1 MTTSTCLGCNDMAR
15 KMDVL
20 EAIDQRIY
28 DIAELAAKELDVED
42 LDEADKRLKKASEIL
57 NKLDMLRKFVAQGGD
72 ANNTW

>member
-1 MTTSTCLGCNDMAR
+1 
-15 KMDVL
+15 MDVL